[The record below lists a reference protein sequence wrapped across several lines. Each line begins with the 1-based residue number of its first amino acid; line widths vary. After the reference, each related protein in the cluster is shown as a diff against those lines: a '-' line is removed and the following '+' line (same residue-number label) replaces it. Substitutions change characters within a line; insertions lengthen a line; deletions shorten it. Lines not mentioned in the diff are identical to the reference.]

1 MQSRKAENRLFICI
15 IEVPMMRRKLKSEN
29 GASLALALLFF
40 VICAMVGS
48 VVLAAATAA
57 AGRIANLQ
65 KSDQARYTLES
76 AADLI
81 ESQLTGWSYVR
92 TGATKTDEAGKVR
105 SAPQGTSGTRTDYD
119 LNVTSGNAVLS
130 TANANCMVS
139 VFGLSKQISDVRW
152 KDGSAT
158 RSDYGTDPGKI
169 TEAVRASVTGETYQ
183 RKLIFTLGG
192 DQNAVLPV
200 YAEVSIEP
208 DYTIY
213 ANLYVCKAV
222 KTEKYAPEDRDETMP
237 SLMMTIDAD
246 FSENIGI
253 VLKGSKQVEK
263 TDVTVTWQKP
273 VVIMNEKKAV

>member
-1 MQSRKAENRLFICI
+1 
-15 IEVPMMRRKLKSEN
+15 MMRRKLKSEN

-92 TGATKTDEAGKVR
+92 AGATSTSEAGVVR
-105 SAPQGTSGTRTDYD
+105 SAPQGTSGTRTDYNLD
-119 LNVTSGNAVLS
+119 VTSGIAVP
-130 TANANCMVS
+130 NCMLS
-139 VFGLSKQISDVRW
+139 VFDLSKQISDLRW
-152 KDGSAT
+152 KDGAVT

-169 TEAVRASVTGETYQ
+169 TEAVRSLVTGETY
-183 RKLIFTLGG
+183 RRTLIFTLDG

-273 VVIMNEKKAV
+273 VIIMNEKKAA

>member
-92 TGATKTDEAGKVR
+92 AGATSTSEAGIVR
-105 SAPQGTSGTRTDYD
+105 SAPQEPTGTRTDYD
-119 LNVTSGNAVLS
+119 LDETSGNA
-130 TANANCMVS
+130 APNCMVS
-139 VFGLSKQISDVRW
+139 VFGLSKQISDLRW
-152 KDGSAT
+152 KDRAVT
-158 RSDYGTDPGKI
+158 RSDYGTDPGKV
-169 TEAVRASVTGETYQ
+169 TEALRSSVTGELYQ
-183 RKLIFTLGG
+183 RKLVLTLNGE
-192 DQNAVLPV
+192 QNAVLPV
-200 YAEVSIEP
+200 YAEISIEP

-213 ANLYVCKAV
+213 ANLYVCKSA
-222 KTEKYAPEDRDETMP
+222 KTGAYVPEDRDETMP

-263 TDVTVTWQKP
+263 TDVSVTWQKP
-273 VVIMNEKKAV
+273 VVIMNEKKAA

>member
-92 TGATKTDEAGKVR
+92 AGVTSTSEAGIVR
-105 SAPQGTSGTRTDYD
+105 SAPQGTSGTRTDYNLD
-119 LNVTSGNAVLS
+119 VTSGIAVP
-130 TANANCMVS
+130 NCMLS
-139 VFGLSKQISDVRW
+139 VFDLSKQISDVRW

-158 RSDYGTDPGKI
+158 RSDYGRNPGKV
-169 TEAVRASVTGETYQ
+169 TENVRGSYECALVLTLDYET
-183 RKLIFTLGG
+183 
-192 DQNAVLPV
+192 QNRVLPV
-200 YAEVSIEP
+200 YAEISMKP

-213 ANLYVCKAV
+213 VNLYVCEAV
-222 KTEKYAPEDRDETMP
+222 NERDNPSWDKVENMP
-237 SLMMTIDAD
+237 TLMMTFDAD

-253 VLKGSKQVEK
+253 VLKGSRQVEK

-273 VVIMNEKKAV
+273 VVIMNEKIMI